1 MTSNLKIQLK
11 PTRIIDLPILFQFQL
26 DEESGY
32 LAAFM
37 PEDVTDEEAYL
48 SKYTKLL
55 SNSTV
60 NHQTIWFEN
69 NIVGSVSKFIIH
81 EDNEITYWIDKKYW
95 GKGIATHALKLFL
108 ASEIERPIFGR
119 VVFDNFRS
127 QKVLEKCGFLKVGS
141 DRGFANARQK

>member
-1 MTSNLKIQLK
+1 M
-11 PTRIIDLPILFQFQL
+11 
-26 DEESGY
+26 
-32 LAAFM
+32 
-37 PEDVTDEEAYL
+37 
-48 SKYTKLL
+48 
-55 SNSTV
+55 
-60 NHQTIWFEN
+60 WFEN

-119 VVFDNFRS
+119 VAFDNFRS